1 MKIQWRGGRRFPLFL
16 IIGLVLFLGCL
27 GLILVSTPLFRPWLK
42 TLTQESKRILGL
54 EKKEVFPDE
63 KRIRDEV
70 ILKKMEEA
78 SLQLDWRAL
87 APEYPKPRDIGKLP
101 EKERIRA
108 LKETPEFK
116 EMDREVKEYARKK
129 EDQFKIDLPLPSTKE
144 TMDLTRL
151 NDPGTE
157 KVIQRLQGPK
167 EKVSPEKSLEENLRL
182 GIRGPVATRKILER
196 PLPPPVKVKVEA
208 EIELTF
214 WVLPDGRV
222 DRAIPSVKG
231 DVELERIAIQY
242 LKQWRFAPLPQDHP
256 QGEQWGTLPIKFK
269 IQ

>member
-1 MKIQWRGGRRFPLFL
+1 
-16 IIGLVLFLGCL
+16 
-27 GLILVSTPLFRPWLK
+27 
-42 TLTQESKRILGL
+42 LGL

-129 EDQFKIDLPLPSTKE
+129 EDRFKIDLPLPSTKE

-157 KVIQRLQGPK
+157 KVIQQLQGPK

-196 PLPPPVKVKVEA
+196 PWPPPVKVKVEA

-222 DRAIPSVKG
+222 DRAIPSVKA